1 MRQILPLCQYSS
13 DVDPGLREFD
23 PRRFLMNKGKGENPH
38 FQVAGAGNAVTLL
51 HGMGASLDTW
61 EKQVSRLS
69 KNYKIITPNTRGFG
83 KNPGVSIYT
92 MHRCVEDIYNLLA
105 ALKIEKTCWLG
116 FSMGGF
122 LPPDFLSGFQNF
134 CKVSF
139 LWAASEK

>member
-1 MRQILPLCQYSS
+1 
-13 DVDPGLREFD
+13 
-23 PRRFLMNKGKGENPH
+23 MNKGKGENPH

-92 MHRCVEDIYNLLA
+92 VDRWVEDIYNLLA
-105 ALKIEKTCWLG
+105 ALKIEKPVW
-116 FSMGGF
+116 
-122 LPPDFLSGFQNF
+122 
-134 CKVSF
+134 
-139 LWAASEK
+139 